1 MKTLHHPNHVIAAT
15 AEQIPVVV
23 VSEEE
28 HLASGGLFEEPE
40 EYFKPESEPTFR
52 SYHRKGCGD
61 EGNSTLRFRS

>member
-1 MKTLHHPNHVIAAT
+1 MKTLNHTIAA
-15 AEQIPVVV
+15 AEQIPVAV

-61 EGNSTLRFRS
+61 EGNSTLRFRN

>member
-1 MKTLHHPNHVIAAT
+1 MKTLNHPNHAT
-15 AEQIPVVV
+15 AEQTP

-28 HLASGGLFEEPE
+28 HLTSGGLFEEPE

-61 EGNSTLRFRS
+61 EGNSTLRFRN